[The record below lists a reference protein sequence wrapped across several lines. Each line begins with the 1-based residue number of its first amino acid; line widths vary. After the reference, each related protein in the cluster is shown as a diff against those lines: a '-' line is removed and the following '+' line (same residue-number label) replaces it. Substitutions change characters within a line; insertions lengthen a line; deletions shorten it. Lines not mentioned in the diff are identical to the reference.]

1 MTPVRPYES
10 LRSELPKIQKPARYL
25 GGEARS
31 VRKPGADFRVALCF
45 PDLYEIGMA
54 NNAMRILYAGLNA
67 LDGVACERVFAVAPD
82 YEALLRAKGLPLYGL
97 ETGRPLRGFDLVAF
111 SMGYELAATNV
122 LSVLDLGGIALRTAE
137 RGQDEPVV
145 MAGGPAISNPAPYG
159 DIMDAVW
166 IGEAEDAF
174 FRLVAAARD
183 SKREGSGREG
193 LLALLAEEPAVW
205 RPGKRARR
213 RVYEGFSDS
222 APLPPFPVP
231 TVKPVQDHGVVEIM
245 RGCPNGCRFCH
256 AGVYYR
262 PRRLRTLDAILADV
276 EARIAEGH
284 REISLSSLSSGDYPG
299 ITSLLGML
307 KDRWSDDGVSFQLP
321 SLKVESFPL
330 DALEALS
337 GGARKSGLT
346 FAVETPLEAWQLA
359 LNKRVSIDK
368 IKAILTEAQ
377 GRGYRTAKFYFMVGL
392 PLPESGI
399 SEDEAIIGLIRDMLA
414 AVPGIRLTITLA
426 TFVPKPHTPFQRCA
440 QLAPEEAAA
449 RIYAIKDAFRRE
461 PRVKVSYHA
470 PYLSWLEGLVARGD
484 GRVGELVLAAYR
496 RGARFD
502 AWDDLFRKEPWEEA
516 IRELGFDAGPLM
528 ASRPG
533 DARLPW
539 GDVSLGVSER
549 FLELEYERSRASL
562 LTETCSSECAHPC
575 GACSSACGVD
585 GDEATL
591 RALEKERVD
600 APSPASRDSN
610 GRANDPCHPPS
621 TMPGKHAPLYGTRLR
636 VLFRFSKGGAAAF
649 FAHQEIMTMLRS
661 ALELAGLPVAY
672 SEGFNPMPR
681 LEISEP
687 LPLGFESLDEYGSTV
702 LSGTDDPGIATVL
715 ERARARLHG
724 DLRLLEAT
732 LLRCEDGKRFP
743 SLSASHWGSTF
754 RLCLGQAGLDSALL
768 RNAFE
773 ATRTQDDSLAG
784 SSCEELDDGDL
795 RLTLAFTG
803 RKELSL
809 AAIFERA
816 YGTPLRESGVRV
828 VRERQYAK
836 RHDGTST
843 GYLDMYSDL
852 YSTDGR
858 D

>member
-1 MTPVRPYES
+1 MTSVRPCES
-10 LRSELPKIQKPARYL
+10 LRTELPKIQKPARYL

-31 VRKPGADFRVALCF
+31 ARKPEAGFRVALCF

-97 ETGRPLRGFDLVAF
+97 ETGLPLSDFDLVAF
-111 SMGYELAATNV
+111 TMGYELAATNV
-122 LSVLDLGGIALRTAE
+122 LSVLDLGGIALSSQA
-137 RGQDEPVV
+137 RGPGEPVV
-145 MAGGPAISNPAPYG
+145 IAGGPAISNPAPYG
-159 DIMDAVW
+159 DILDAVW

-183 SKREGSGREG
+183 RKREGSGRGG

-213 RVYEGFSDS
+213 RVYEGFSGS

-262 PRRLRTLDAILADV
+262 PRRLRTVDAILADV
-276 EARIAEGH
+276 EARVAEGH

-299 ITSLLGML
+299 IASLLGML
-307 KDRWSDDGVSFQLP
+307 KDRWSDSGVSFQLP

-359 LNKRVSIDK
+359 LNKRVGIDK
-368 IKAILTEAQ
+368 IKAILAEAQ

-392 PLPESGI
+392 PLPEAGI
-399 SEDEAIIGLIRDMLA
+399 REDEAVIGLINDMLA
-414 AVPGIRLTITLA
+414 AVPGIRLNVTLA

-440 QLAPEEAAA
+440 QLAPEAAAA
-449 RIYAIKDAFRRE
+449 RIFAIKDAFRRE

-484 GRVGELVLAAYR
+484 ARVGELVVAAYR

-502 AWDDLFRKEPWEEA
+502 AWDDLFRREPWEEA
-516 IRELGFDAGPLM
+516 IAELGFLAEPLM
-528 ASRPG
+528 APRPK

-539 GDVSLGVSER
+539 ADVSLGVSESY
-549 FLELEYERSRASL
+549 LELEYERSRASL
-562 LTETCSSECAHPC
+562 LTEACARDCAHPC
-575 GACSSACGVD
+575 GACSRACGVD

-591 RALEKERVD
+591 DALGPERIGEPSTAGHGSSARA
-600 APSPASRDSN
+600 
-610 GRANDPCHPPS
+610 GDPCHPPL
-621 TMPGKHAPLYGTRLR
+621 TMPGKHAPVYGRRLR

-649 FAHQEIMTMLRS
+649 FAHQEIMTMLRT
-661 ALELAGLPVAY
+661 ALELAGLSVAY

-687 LPLGFESLDEYGSTV
+687 LPLGFESLDEYGITV
-702 LSGTDDPGIATVL
+702 LAGSREPDL
-715 ERARARLHG
+715 ARVIDEARSRLHG
-724 DLRLLEAT
+724 DLRLVEAT
-732 LLRCEDGKRFP
+732 LLRCEEGKRFP
-743 SLSASHWGSTF
+743 SLSASHWGSAF
-754 RLCLGQAGLDSALL
+754 RLCLGRAGLDSALM
-768 RNAFE
+768 RTAFE
-773 ATRTQDDSLAG
+773 ATLSRDDRLAG
-784 SSCEELDDGDL
+784 SSCEEFVDGEL

-809 AAIFERA
+809 AAIFELA
-816 YGTPLRESGVRV
+816 YGTPLRESGVLV
-828 VRERQYAK
+828 IRERQYA
-836 RHDGTST
+836 RQGDGRIS
-843 GYLDMYSDL
+843 YLDMYSNL
-852 YSTDGR
+852 Y
-858 D
+858 